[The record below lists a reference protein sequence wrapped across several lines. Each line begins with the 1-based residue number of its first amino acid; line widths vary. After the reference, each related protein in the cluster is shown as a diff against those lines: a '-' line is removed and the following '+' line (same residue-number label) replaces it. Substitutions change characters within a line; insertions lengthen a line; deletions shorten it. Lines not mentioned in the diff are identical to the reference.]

1 MCARAGFVV
10 ISVDYRLA
18 PESPWPAAVHDS
30 WEALLWTT
38 SELGISRLG
47 LNPSKLAIGGSSA
60 GGNLAAIMCH
70 KSASLPK
77 PLPIL
82 TQLLIVP
89 VTDNTASTSTNKT
102 YLSNKFTAAL
112 PAEKMLW
119 YRRHYLPN
127 EEDWANPEASPL
139 FYTGGWEKQPKA
151 LILVGELD
159 VLRDEGEQYGKK
171 LEEVGVQVHLEIMK
185 GMPHPF
191 LAMDGTLTAGKQAI
205 TYMVEAL
212 KDALA

>member
-1 MCARAGFVV
+1 MCARAGFVI

-30 WEALLWTT
+30 WEALLWT
-38 SELGISRLG
+38 SSLGISKLS
-47 LNPSKLAIGGSSA
+47 LDPLKLAIGGSSA

-70 KSASLPK
+70 KSAALPK

-89 VTDNTASTSTNKT
+89 VTDNTASPQTNGT
-102 YLSNKFTAAL
+102 YKSCEFTAAL

-127 EEDWANPEASPL
+127 ESDWKNPEASPL
-139 FYTGGWEKQPKA
+139 YYESGWEKQPKA

-159 VLRDEGEQYGKK
+159 VLREEGEKYGKK
-171 LEEVGVQVHLEIMK
+171 LEDTGVQVQLEVMK

-205 TYMVEAL
+205 TFMVEAL
-212 KDALA
+212 KSALA